1 VRYSPCAVRVVRA
14 ELQAT
19 ASEVGK
25 VSRRHSS
32 RAFSR
37 RSRSTSVLER
47 LSAPSS
53 SRARLLRRA
62 IRRRQTWPSW
72 AGPFDNSE
80 VGATWDFVAPATT
93 TRFQPRLPER
103 HSVARY
109 RRQYRDLV
117 HERIADRFNRGTWKH
132 THHLDR
138 PGRECGLMR
147 LMRLARTISAT
158 KRRSGAGCN
167 SSASTC
173 RLLDPQ
179 DFSIAGA

>member
-1 VRYSPCAVRVVRA
+1 M
-14 ELQAT
+14 
-19 ASEVGK
+19 G
-25 VSRRHSS
+25 
-32 RAFSR
+32 
-37 RSRSTSVLER
+37 
-47 LSAPSS
+47 
-53 SRARLLRRA
+53 LRR
-62 IRRRQTWPSW
+62 TSHYH
-72 AGPFDNSE
+72 
-80 VGATWDFVAPATT
+80 

-147 LMRLARTISAT
+147 LARTISAT

-179 DFSIAGA
+179 DFSIAGAWTGGIARDECLQAITPRSLDPAKFIHHTFPPLADPFKRRFGLILARFRMVLRNIQFRITDVLDVTFGYVLNRNASLKKNG